1 MRPAVTAAQMRA
13 IEARATALGVPTASL
28 MANAG
33 AALAQLAAKHLAQ
46 AGRCVVVCGPGN
58 NGGDGF
64 VAALRLA
71 SAGQYV
77 VVQPLTDTSSGDA
90 GSARD
95 ALRLAHP
102 EVLLRPVFE
111 PQRGDVVIDAIF
123 GTGLSREPT
132 GPFADAITR
141 INAWRTAGAT
151 VVSADVPSGLDADEG
166 RGWPSVVTADHT
178 VCFGCLKRGLAIE
191 PGASLAG
198 QVSVVDIGVPR
209 AALEALAG
217 DTPVVELEEADA
229 IRRLP
234 PRAANTHKGTYG
246 HVLLIAGSPGKSGA
260 AALAGLGALRGGAGL
275 VTVAAREDGL
285 SDVLRHAPELMG
297 AALGSDGGLA
307 PADELATLQ
316 ASVGKAALVV
326 GPGLNRG
333 PGTPAWLEAL
343 LGRPGVPLVL
353 DADGLNAL
361 AGHLDA
367 LAAARRPVI
376 LTPHPAE
383 LARLTELTT
392 TQVNADRLGVS
403 TRFAVAHSCV
413 IVLKGA
419 RTVIASPNG
428 AAFINPTGNA
438 GMATGGTGDVLAGLI
453 GALCGQG
460 LAPLDAA
467 IVGVFAHGLAGDL
480 AAAQHGKLGLIA
492 SDVAHALGQVWVR
505 WTR

>member
-13 IEARATALGVPTASL
+13 IEARAATLGVPTASL

-33 AALAQLAAKHLAQ
+33 AALAQVAAKHLAQ

-71 SAGQYV
+71 SAGHYV
-77 VVQPLTDTSSGDA
+77 VAQPLTDESTGDA
-90 GSARD
+90 GPARA

-102 EVLLRPVFE
+102 EVLQRPGFE
-111 PQRGDVVIDAIF
+111 PQKGDVVVDAIF
-123 GTGLSREPT
+123 GTGLSREPIDR
-132 GPFADAITR
+132 FAEAIAR
-141 INAWRTAGAT
+141 INTWRAAGAT
-151 VVSADVPSGLDADEG
+151 VVAADVPSGLDSDEG
-166 RGWPSVVTADHT
+166 RAWSSVVQADHT
-178 VCFGCLKRGLAIE
+178 VCFGCLKRGLAVE

-198 QVSVVDIGVPR
+198 QVSVLDIGVPR

-217 DTPVVELEEADA
+217 QTPVVELEEVDA

-285 SDVLRHAPELMG
+285 GDVLRHAPELMG

-307 PADELATLQ
+307 PSDELATAQ

-333 PGTPAWLEAL
+333 PGTPAWLQAL
-343 LGRPGVPLVL
+343 LSQPGVPLVL

-361 AGHLDA
+361 AGHTDA
-367 LAAARRPVI
+367 LASARRPVI
-376 LTPHPAE
+376 ITPHPAE
-383 LARLTELTT
+383 LGRLTGMSAA
-392 TQVNADRLGVS
+392 QVNADRLGVA
-403 TRFAVAHSCV
+403 TRFAVAHACV
-413 IVLKGA
+413 VVLKGA
-419 RTVIASPNG
+419 RTVIASPSG
-428 AAFINPTGNA
+428 AAFINPTGNP
-438 GMATGGTGDVLAGLI
+438 GMATGGTGDVLSGLV
-453 GALCGQG
+453 GALCAQG

-467 IVGVFAHGLAGDL
+467 IVGVYAHGLAGDL
-480 AAAQHGKLGLIA
+480 AAERHGRLGLIA
-492 SDVAHALGQVWVR
+492 SDVVQALGEVWVR
-505 WTR
+505 WSR